1 MTLFLINRININ
13 LFLYNSVR
21 LFYDWLFAQQSLS
34 FWKKYLHF
42 FAKFY
47 KILSKSF
54 QEFQEKNTIFQN
66 FQNSHLIKKRGLNSN
81 IFNVKIPL
89 CKNNVKQTLLVL
101 MSEGIKYNS
110 HSTNSMQFQ
119 SENCVCRFKIFYYMK
134 TGVDCFID
142 KNYGMVSNKCLSL

>member
-34 FWKKYLHF
+34 LLKNNIYF
-42 FAKFY
+42 FSQNFIKFLANRFRNFR
-47 KILSKSF
+47 K
-54 QEFQEKNTIFQN
+54 KNTIFQN

-81 IFNVKIPL
+81 IFHVKIPL
-89 CKNNVKQTLLVL
+89 CKNNVKQTPLVL

-119 SENCVCRFKIFYYMK
+119 SENCVCRFKKSFTTWK
-134 TGVDCFID
+134 Q
-142 KNYGMVSNKCLSL
+142 VSIVL